1 MTKDFLLSAIG
12 DIDDDLIAEAAVI
25 PPARRLPLWAKY
37 AAAAACICLCTLAVL
52 SFPAFMKCG
61 SMAPESANKQ
71 DAAVMDREDYSY
83 TAEDASKDTVYGTLM
98 EGVAFI
104 FYDAEGGKSSLWW
117 DYPDGIVSTEEILNA
132 YLNEAG
138 CDIACLSVI
147 RETEG
152 EQDTIYD
159 YDGESVIEH
168 KVGITTV
175 TVTLDGTPQ
184 EHILRGLGET
194 VRGMGAKVVSIHA
207 DGQEI
212 WHGEW

>member
-25 PPARRLPLWAKY
+25 PPARRIPLWVKY
-37 AAAAACICLCTLAVL
+37 AVAAACICLCTVAVL
-52 SFPAFMKCG
+52 SFPGFMKCG
-61 SMAPESANKQ
+61 SMAPESAN
-71 DAAVMDREDYSY
+71 DMAIMDTSS
-83 TAEDASKDTVYGTLM
+83 TSSGKTQDTVYGTLM
-98 EGVAFI
+98 EGVSFL
-104 FYDAEGGKSSLWW
+104 FYDEAGEMSALWW

-132 YLNEAG
+132 YLREAG
-138 CDIACLSVI
+138 CDIACLSVV

-159 YDGESVIEH
+159 YGGESVIEH

-194 VRGMGAKVVSIHA
+194 VRGMGLGYVKVVSIHA
-207 DGQEI
+207 DGQKI

>member
-1 MTKDFLLSAIG
+1 
-12 DIDDDLIAEAAVI
+12 
-25 PPARRLPLWAKY
+25 
-37 AAAAACICLCTLAVL
+37 
-52 SFPAFMKCG
+52 
-61 SMAPESANKQ
+61 MAPESAN
-71 DAAVMDREDYSY
+71 DMAIMDTSS
-83 TAEDASKDTVYGTLM
+83 TSSGKTQDTVCGTQM
-98 EGVAFI
+98 EGVSFL
-104 FYDAEGGKSSLWW
+104 FYDEAGEMRALWW

-132 YLNEAG
+132 YLREAG

-159 YDGESVIEH
+159 YGGESVIEH

-194 VRGMGAKVVSIHA
+194 VRGMGLGYVKVVSIHA
-207 DGQEI
+207 DGQKI

>member
-52 SFPAFMKCG
+52 SFPGFMKCG

-104 FYDAEGGKSSLWW
+104 FYDAEEGKSSLWW
-117 DYPDGIVSTEEILNA
+117 DYPDGIVSTEEILNT
-132 YLNEAG
+132 YLREAG
-138 CDIACLSVI
+138 CDIACLSVV

-159 YDGESVIEH
+159 YGGESVIEH

-212 WHGEW
+212 WRGEW